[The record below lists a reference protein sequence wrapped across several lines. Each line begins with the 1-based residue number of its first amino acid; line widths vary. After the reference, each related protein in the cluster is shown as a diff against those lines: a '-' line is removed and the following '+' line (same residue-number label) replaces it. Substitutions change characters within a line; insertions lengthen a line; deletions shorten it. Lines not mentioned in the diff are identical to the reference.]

1 MSDVFCTLR
10 DESNRRQ
17 EAALLERSLVITL
30 KTRNAK
36 KSLMGKIS
44 YCRLGTE
51 VFVGF
56 LILLTTC
63 ACVNISML

>member
-17 EAALLERSLVITL
+17 EAALVERSLVITL

-36 KSLMGKIS
+36 KILMGKIS

-51 VFVGF
+51 VFVAF